1 MIKHKGE
8 NNIKCFDPVKEH
20 AGHQWLLV
28 RGNWG
33 PHRAKYIC
41 ADCDGKWVKWHSIK
55 ASVNKYNYGI
65 NRQTEDRSIRYSKNT

>member
-1 MIKHKGE
+1 MSIIWNIIMIMKCKQQ
-8 NNIKCFDPVKEH
+8 NNPVKEH

-55 ASVNKYNYGI
+55 ASVNKYVI
-65 NRQTEDRSIRYSKNT
+65 CSQTNSE